1 MFKGPLNRFSIIGRY
16 DRFDQDT
23 NDDDDDDVSTRYIA
37 GVAYYL
43 DKPHKNMVLLDY
55 DTVDYKEPGK
65 SNDKR
70 IQLTLQVAL

>member
-1 MFKGPLNRFSIIGRY
+1 MMTMMMTI
-16 DRFDQDT
+16 
-23 NDDDDDDVSTRYIA
+23 STRYIA

-55 DTVDYKEPGK
+55 DTVDYKEPDK